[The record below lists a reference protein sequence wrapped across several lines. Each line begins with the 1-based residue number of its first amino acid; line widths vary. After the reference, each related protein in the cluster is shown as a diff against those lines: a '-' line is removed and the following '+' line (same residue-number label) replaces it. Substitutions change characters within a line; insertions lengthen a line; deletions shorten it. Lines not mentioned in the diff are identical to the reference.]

1 MTRPVS
7 PSSRPFYVEFAW
19 AYDLLV
25 DRPVRKECDAIAAW
39 LVERSVVA
47 GATVLD
53 AGCGTGRY
61 SLELARRGYLV
72 HGIDA
77 SAQLLAEARRAVDA
91 RVTSAM
97 FEVGDVLT
105 LPTARYDAILCRGVL
120 NDVLDDRSRQL
131 AFSSFAGSLRADG
144 VLILDVRDWEST
156 ATRKAREPLY
166 RKRVETD
173 RGKLTFTSV
182 TKLDPASR
190 RLIIRE
196 THSLNVNGDE
206 RSVDYEFV
214 MRCWTREELLS
225 LLTQNGFSAVNCF
238 GAYDR

>member
-1 MTRPVS
+1 
-7 PSSRPFYVEFAW
+7 
-19 AYDLLV
+19 
-25 DRPVRKECDAIAAW
+25 
-39 LVERSVVA
+39 
-47 GATVLD
+47 
-53 AGCGTGRY
+53 
-61 SLELARRGYLV
+61 
-72 HGIDA
+72 
-77 SAQLLAEARRAVDA
+77 
-91 RVTSAM
+91 M
-97 FEVGDVLT
+97 FEVGDVFT

-173 RGKLTFTSV
+173 RGKLTITSV

-196 THSLNVNGDE
+196 THSLNVNGDK

-238 GAYDR
+238 GAYDRRIPVGATDRVVALAQRSDDRWHDPPRSTLD